1 MLRRT
6 ARLNNRRSR
15 ANGTCVPASRR
26 ACRLQTLQQWTF
38 RLHRVTLR
46 IGIIGDLHS
55 HWDEVDVLHLGN
67 SDYDLLF
74 FIGDLGGGTRESTL
88 RVARTISRLPK
99 PTLVLPGNND
109 TWDLAELTA
118 ELTHRAGIRRLT
130 QIRDGV
136 DAGPEPFVRL
146 CGFTAHR
153 LTSDSVDVTLI
164 TGRPHSMGGLELSFP
179 EHMLTYYG
187 VDTMEAARQRLRALV
202 DQAETHALVFCSHN
216 GPRGLGDQP
225 EDMWGCDF
233 KPGGG
238 DWGDPDLADA
248 VDYAIGKGHQVLAVV
263 AGHMHLRTK
272 TGGERPWIR
281 QMGGVTYVNSARV
294 PRISSDGNSVRRH
307 HLALT
312 IDRTGATVEERYLG

>member
-1 MLRRT
+1 M
-6 ARLNNRRSR
+6 
-15 ANGTCVPASRR
+15 
-26 ACRLQTLQQWTF
+26 
-38 RLHRVTLR
+38 TLR
-46 IGIIGDLHS
+46 IGIVGDLHS
-55 HWDEVDVLHLGN
+55 HWDDVDVLHLGN

-130 QIRDGV
+130 QIRDGF
-136 DAGPEPFVRL
+136 DAGSEPLVRL

-153 LTSDSVDVTLI
+153 LASDSVDITLI
-164 TGRPHSMGGLELSFP
+164 TGRPHSLGGLELSFP
-179 EHMLTYYG
+179 EHMQTYYG
-187 VDTMEAARQRLRALV
+187 VDSMDAARQRLRELV
-202 DQAETHALVFCSHN
+202 DQAETQELVFCSHN

-233 KPGGG
+233 KPDGG

-248 VDYAIGKGHQVLAVV
+248 IDYAIEKGHRVLAVV

-281 QMGGVTYVNSARV
+281 ELEGVTYVNSARV
-294 PRISSDGNSVRRH
+294 PRIRSVGNAVRRH

-312 IDRTGATVEERYLG
+312 IDETGATFEERYLD